1 MELSFARCCDQSG
14 PTFPVRAEPLG
25 RLGPTIGNLYSSKDL
40 IQGLQFLCHN
50 PHFFKWG
57 GHNPTGFSIH
67 LPPVCVPAPGQFA
80 GHRPRRAIHTSEH
93 PISPPSEPTFVR
105 YLRIRG
111 ILVYRIAS
119 WFIMFMLLGLRPTVG
134 PAAVSGSLTSFVGGI
149 NRRFARRSYRQE
161 FVTCFTSPGVVSR
174 LTAGSRQGSESQWTK
189 TQRCSQAAPGAF
201 LPMNFPQK
209 IPEDPKI

>member
-1 MELSFARCCDQSG
+1 MSCRLKWIQWHICWIIWQKAAACAMPMVSRCCSLARLPGIQTID
-14 PTFPVRAEPLG
+14 RKLG
-25 RLGPTIGNLYSSKDL
+25 HL
-40 IQGLQFLCHN
+40 IS
-50 PHFFKWG
+50 
-57 GHNPTGFSIH
+57 TGFSIH
-67 LPPVCVPAPGQFA
+67 HPPACVPAPGQFA

-209 IPEDPKI
+209 IPEEPKI